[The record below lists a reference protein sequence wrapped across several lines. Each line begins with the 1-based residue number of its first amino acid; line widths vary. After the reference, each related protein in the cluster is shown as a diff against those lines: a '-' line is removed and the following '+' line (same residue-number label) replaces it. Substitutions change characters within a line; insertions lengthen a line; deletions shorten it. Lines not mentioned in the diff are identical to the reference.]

1 MKLSDNSCLSDSI
14 NISGS
19 ELDNSRSKPYRIK
32 IPQSSIK
39 RHDRSYESSSSET
52 EIKFN
57 GRITNF
63 MANRKINP
71 LDIESNRQE
80 YYHPYAHQP
89 TPFEKLQAF
98 FADFGE
104 NSWFLVYEGV
114 GWTIDK
120 LWGLTVAL
128 LLLPI
133 ALLGLL
139 LDFLRQKVNDHVSI
153 FQLISTHFSVLVAG
167 NDE

>member
-1 MKLSDNSCLSDSI
+1 
-14 NISGS
+14 
-19 ELDNSRSKPYRIK
+19 
-32 IPQSSIK
+32 
-39 RHDRSYESSSSET
+39 
-52 EIKFN
+52 
-57 GRITNF
+57 
-63 MANRKINP
+63 MASRKINP

-153 FQLISTHFSVLVAG
+153 FNLSQVLLVSSRPETTSKYLTSNYQAW
-167 NDE
+167 D